1 MKSSIRK
8 LRLPLFMFCLLI
20 SSVELGLY
28 LYVKL
33 SPDKRLLW
41 EFEPYT
47 DHLFLKTSQHLK
59 HNHPDF
65 IQDDLILGWDNRR
78 NFQNDEIT
86 TDHLGAR
93 RSFPTNEGANI
104 VLIGDSYTFGLEVR
118 DHQTL
123 ASQLNTQFPQR
134 NFINFG
140 VSGFGHDQM
149 FLKLKQLL
157 KQSTTP
163 IEKVILIYVRTDSYR
178 NEMIARPIAKP
189 YFSLLDDKMIPLS
202 TTKSYQQLSWSLALY
217 RGIAKNTPR
226 KTTLITAQVMKMF
239 QELADQYQID
249 FQIIELPQLYMDHK
263 KQQLSEVYIKY
274 EENSQEW
281 HKLSSVLRKYGIK
294 HKSYMSELIEWAK
307 SSSVY
312 DPNYKDHWSP
322 KTIKKMASLIGEN
335 LF

>member
-1 MKSSIRK
+1 MKSSITK
-8 LRLPLFMFCLLI
+8 LRLPLSIFCLFFL
-20 SSVELGLY
+20 SLELGLY

-41 EFEPYT
+41 DFEPYT

-86 TDHLGAR
+86 TDHRGAR
-93 RSFPTNEGANI
+93 RTIPTNEAPNI

-123 ASQLNTQFPQR
+123 ASQLNNQFPQK

-202 TTKSYQQLSWSLALY
+202 TTKSYQQPSWSLALY
-217 RGIAKNTPR
+217 RGIAKNFPR
-226 KTTLITAQVMKMF
+226 KTTLITAQIMKKF

-249 FQIIELPQLYMDHK
+249 FQIIELPQLYMDHE

-281 HKLSSVLRKYGIK
+281 HKLSSFLRKYGIK
-294 HKSYMSELIEWAK
+294 HKSYLSELIEWAK

-312 DPNYKDHWSP
+312 DPNYNDH
-322 KTIKKMASLIGEN
+322 
-335 LF
+335 